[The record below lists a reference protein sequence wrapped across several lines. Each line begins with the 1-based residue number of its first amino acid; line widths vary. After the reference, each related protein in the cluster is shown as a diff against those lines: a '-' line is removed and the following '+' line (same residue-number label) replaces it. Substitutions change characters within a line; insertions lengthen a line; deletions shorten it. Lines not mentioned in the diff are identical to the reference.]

1 MAQDTSPP
9 LVAQPATRTNRDLG
23 GAVTLL
29 GIFGSQSDP
38 HALLKLRGGK
48 TTTLSRGDV
57 VNGETV
63 VAIEEG
69 RIALSRN
76 GTARWLEMPAP
87 RS

>member
-1 MAQDTSPP
+1 MAQDITPP
-9 LVAQPATRTNRDLG
+9 LVAQQATRTTRDLG

-38 HALLKLRGGK
+38 HALLKLRGGE
-48 TTTLSRGDV
+48 TATVSRGDI
-57 VNGETV
+57 VNGQTV

-76 GTARWLEMPAP
+76 GTARRLEMPAP